1 MRITGVVNSGLG
13 RAHVFMA
20 QQHYQDQFRPILSQT
35 AWPGT
40 LNVKVDGESLQRYRQ
55 LRVSAGIETGVSS
68 SQKPIK
74 IEGFVRDGVSFG
86 GATAYTATI
95 SRHSKEINCAVLI
108 PDLTRHEDVVEIIC
122 SVFLREALEVTDG
135 DEVVVQLPVVDH
147 EV

>member
-1 MRITGVVNSGLG
+1 MRIMGVVNSGLG

-20 QQHYQDQFRPILSQT
+20 QQHYQDQFRPILGQT

-68 SQKPIK
+68 SQRPIK

-86 GATAYTATI
+86 GATAYKAII
-95 SRHSKEINCAVLI
+95 SRDKQEIDCAVLI

-135 DEVVVQLPVVDH
+135 DEVVVQLPVVEH

>member
-1 MRITGVVNSGLG
+1 MRIMGVVNSGLG

>member
-1 MRITGVVNSGLG
+1 MGVVNSGLG